1 MNRTISILL
10 GLSFLLLLGACS
22 GVSIS
27 PVDLRCEYM
36 ENPRVVESAQPSL
49 SWVNNPGKGAKG
61 AAQTAYMIQVATS
74 KDALLKGKADL
85 WDTGK
90 VLSSE
95 SVRISYAGASL
106 SSGEDCW
113 WRVKVWDEDGT
124 ESEWSSPAYWGMG
137 ILSDEEW
144 KAEWIGAPW
153 KGEETYKKVE
163 LERPLTPPAGMSMED
178 FLKIVQMYMDHPSS
192 RANIASMAGAG
203 NAEAD
208 QRPAAQRPR
217 RSEAQQSQAP
227 AQGDPAWDAATV
239 RVPKVQQTPAP
250 LLRKSFEVKG
260 DVLSAKAF
268 VVGLGYFEFY
278 VNGNKLGNEV
288 LMPNQTNY
296 SERPIVGQYGE
307 TNDYIFRD
315 YRVLYT
321 AYDIT
326 SLLSKGA
333 NVAGAIIGEGFY
345 NATGTYQIPF
355 GSSRFLCQIE
365 IKYKDGSS
373 QMVCSDTSWK
383 AKESAILE
391 NGVFEGELYDSNRE
405 IPGWASSSCDDSS
418 WENAVLRKA
427 PTGKLTAQT
436 SPGDVVYDIIAPVS
450 VEKLKDGS
458 YDVDFG
464 VEITGWVRF
473 RGVKGQKD
481 STMTVTYTN
490 DQLTSYNRYVFNGE
504 TVKDYAPRFTWFT
517 FSKVNVKGVEN
528 LQPSMMQAEWVCTN
542 LPAVSEFSAS
552 ESLLGQVNTIWRR
565 SQLDNTHG
573 GVPSDC
579 PHRERSGYTGDG
591 LLSASAVMENFDAA
605 AFYRKWV
612 RDINDCQNT
621 KTGHVPNV
629 APTNNG
635 AGGIGWGAA
644 ICVVPWEYY
653 LHYGDTSIL
662 EDNYFA
668 MTEYVRYMLSLMG
681 EDGVIDSTKDPD
693 AAANVGIM
701 GSLGD
706 WCPPYENPDRVI
718 VHQFYFWKCADIC
731 SKVAELMGNGV
742 DAEKYAAL
750 RDALY
755 DDFHKRFYD
764 PSTSSYGPFGAN
776 VFALE
781 MGVPEEWKEG
791 VVESLRKEMV
801 DEYDGHIFTGIFG
814 TRYLFSILAE
824 NGLNDVAY
832 QSLLKKDFPSF
843 GYWIEQGATTTWENW
858 NGSGSHNHP
867 MFGGGLIWL
876 YNSLAGVNFDESDP
890 GYKHI
895 VFEPIPLNSD
905 YNASYKLNSLYGEI
919 SSSVSR
925 KDDVFT
931 VEVKVPVGST
941 ATLRMPYSGEE
952 YSLVQGT
959 YKYTIKAK

>member
-1 MNRTISILL
+1 MRIIQHILL
-10 GLSFLLLLGACS
+10 VFSAIVLLSACS

-27 PVDLRCEYM
+27 PVDLKCEYM
-36 ENPRVVESAQPSL
+36 ENPRVVEAARPSL
-49 SWVNNPGKGAKG
+49 SWVNNPGKGTKG
-61 AAQTAYMIQVATS
+61 AAQTAYMIQVSSS
-74 KDALLKGKADL
+74 KDALLSGDADL
-85 WDTGK
+85 WDSGK
-90 VLSSE
+90 VSSSE
-95 SVRISYAGASL
+95 SVRVQYAGSALAS
-106 SSGEDCW
+106 GQDCW
-113 WRVKVWDEDGT
+113 WRVKVWDENGE
-124 ESEWSSPAYWGMG
+124 ESKWSTPAYWGMG
-137 ILSDEEW
+137 LFSESDW

-153 KGEETYKKVE
+153 QGEETYKKVE
-163 LERPLTPPAGMSMED
+163 PERPLTPPAGMSMEQ

-192 RANIASMAGAG
+192 RAGIQSMAAPGG
-203 NAEAD
+203 QGG
-208 QRPAAQRPR
+208 QRPAR
-217 RSEAQQSQAP
+217 QAGETP
-227 AQGDPAWDAATV
+227 SQGDAAWDAAAV
-239 RVPKVQQTPAP
+239 RVPKIQQTPAP
-250 LLRKSFEVKG
+250 FLRKSF
-260 DVLSAKAF
+260 DVRGEITSAKAY

-278 VNGNKLGNEV
+278 VNGNKLGDEV

-296 SERPIVGQYGE
+296 SVRPIVGQYGE
-307 TNDYIFRD
+307 TTDYIFRD

-326 SLLSKGA
+326 GLLSMGT
-333 NVAGAIIGEGFY
+333 NVVGTIIGEGFY

-373 QMVCSDTSWK
+373 QLVCSDASWK
-383 AKESAILE
+383 AKESPILE

-405 IPGWASSSCDDSS
+405 IPDWSMASCDDSS
-418 WENAVLRKA
+418 WRNAALREA
-427 PTGKLTAQT
+427 PTGKLTAHT
-436 SPGDVVYDIIAPVS
+436 SPGDVVYQTISPVS
-450 VEKLKDGS
+450 VEKLEDGS
-458 YDVDFG
+458 FDVDFG

-473 RGVKGQKD
+473 KGVNGVKD

-490 DQLTSYNRYVFNGE
+490 DQLTSYNCYVFNGE
-504 TVKDYAPRFTWFT
+504 TVQDYAPRFTWFT
-517 FSKVNVKGVEN
+517 FSKVNVKGVDK
-528 LQPSMMQAEWVCTN
+528 LLPSMMQAEWVCTN
-542 LPAVSEFSAS
+542 LPTVAEFNSSEP
-552 ESLLGQVNTIWRR
+552 LLGQINTIWKR

-653 LHYGDTSIL
+653 LHYGDVEIL
-662 EDNYFA
+662 KDNYFA
-668 MTEYVRYMLSLMG
+668 MTEYVRFMTSLLG

-706 WCPPYENPDRVI
+706 WCPPYENPDRVA

-731 SKVAELMGNGV
+731 SKVAELMGNAA
-742 DAEKYAAL
+742 DAEKYAVM

-755 DDFHKRFYD
+755 DAFQNRFYD
-764 PSTSSYGPFGAN
+764 AGASSYGPYGAN

-781 MGVPEEWKEG
+781 MGVPADKVAG
-791 VVESLRKEMV
+791 VVETLRKEIV
-801 DEYDGHIFTGIFG
+801 DEHEGHIITGIFG
-814 TRYLFSILAE
+814 TRYLFSVLAKY
-824 NGLNDVAY
+824 GLNEVAFDA
-832 QSLLKKDFPSF
+832 LMKKDFPSF

-876 YNSLAGVNFDESDP
+876 YNVLAGVNFDESDP
-890 GYKHI
+890 GYRHI

-905 YNASYKLNSLYGEI
+905 YSASYKLNSLYGEI
-919 SSSVSR
+919 SSSVSQ
-925 KDDVFT
+925 KGDVFT
-931 VEVKVPVGST
+931 LEVKVPVGST
-941 ATLRMPYSGEE
+941 ATLRMPYSGDE
-952 YSLVQGT
+952 YNLVQGT
-959 YKYTIKAK
+959 YKYTTKVK